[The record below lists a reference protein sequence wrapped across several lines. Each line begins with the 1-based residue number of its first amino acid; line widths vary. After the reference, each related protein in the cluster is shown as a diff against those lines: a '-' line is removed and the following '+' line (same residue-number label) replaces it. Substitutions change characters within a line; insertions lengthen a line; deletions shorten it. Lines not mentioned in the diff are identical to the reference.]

1 MDGVLPALIS
11 SFLFRKPLYTRTG
24 YTFSRIVKEVS
35 SKYSVRRYYAYILE
49 SLAFKQS
56 SISSVSS
63 NFDHSYILSCY
74 NLSKSPEIIGNY
86 IDVEKFDSEHCFDET
101 KENNILFV
109 GRLSREKNLENTII
123 ACGRLGLT
131 LDIIGR
137 GVELS
142 NLQSLAIKYQTNVNW
157 LGTVSNNE
165 LPLIL
170 KSYKYF
176 ILPSLW
182 EGMPKSLLE
191 AMSSGLICIGNNTSG
206 INEVIR
212 DGYNGF
218 LSNSHDSDS
227 IMDAINRAKQCNYL
241 DVSKAARSFILK
253 NYSISSILL
262 REQIIFKKML
272 NNVT

>member
-1 MDGVLPALIS
+1 
-11 SFLFRKPLYTRTG
+11 
-24 YTFSRIVKEVS
+24 
-35 SKYSVRRYYAYILE
+35 
-49 SLAFKQS
+49 
-56 SISSVSS
+56 
-63 NFDHSYILSCY
+63 
-74 NLSKSPEIIGNY
+74 
-86 IDVEKFDSEHCFDET
+86 
-101 KENNILFV
+101 
-109 GRLSREKNLENTII
+109 
-123 ACGRLGLT
+123 
-131 LDIIGR
+131 
-137 GVELS
+137 
-142 NLQSLAIKYQTNVNW
+142 
-157 LGTVSNNE
+157 
-165 LPLIL
+165 
-170 KSYKYF
+170 
-176 ILPSLW
+176 
-182 EGMPKSLLE
+182 MPKSLLE